1 WVIPV
6 HPFWHPTLPRAVKIA
21 FRGQPAW
28 IEQEYQFTEPP
39 VGKVDSERFQLVI
52 RKNPSTGERGE
63 PLPYFF
69 AGILVKEPEASHS
82 RIIDDEIV
90 RELFQ
95 PEIVDLF
102 HQIKMIFDRR
112 HAVVRNDGHGRARIV
127 LLRFRVD
134 SPKLLVIPLK

>member
-1 WVIPV
+1 M

-90 RELFQ
+90 RELF
-95 PEIVDLF
+95 
-102 HQIKMIFDRR
+102 
-112 HAVVRNDGHGRARIV
+112 
-127 LLRFRVD
+127 
-134 SPKLLVIPLK
+134 